1 MAEKIIKEY
10 RGIRDLVAAELLV
23 DTLSELTYDTPFPI
37 AGIAELTRTT
47 ENSSESHYYDN
58 IAAIVIDSVGADE
71 VTCSCSAIP
80 LNVLAKLTGQYYDS
94 ITKTFVECEGTKKY
108 FAIGYVTEDTD
119 GNEVYVWRHKVK
131 CSIPDSTH
139 ATKNDGTDANG
150 QEITFTGIST
160 IHKFTK
166 TGKPAKAVNH
176 EASSGI
182 ILETDFFAK
191 PQTIDTLTQDSPVT
205 PNPVTFSP
213 VSGTALSSG
222 DTVTLSCSTS
232 GATIQ
237 YIISAPDAPQPGTA
251 TWTTYSGPVA
261 LSQSAK
267 IWARASKDGAYST
280 TTTGVYTV
288 S

>member
-1 MAEKIIKEY
+1 MPEKIIKEY
-10 RGIRDLVAAELLV
+10 RGIRDLIAAELLV
-23 DTLSELTYDTPFPI
+23 DTLSELIYDTPFPI

-71 VTCSCSAIP
+71 VTCNCSAIP
-80 LNVLAKLTGQYYDS
+80 LDVLAKLTGQYYDAD
-94 ITKTFVECEGTKKY
+94 TNTFVECTSTKKY

-139 ATKNDGTDANG
+139 TTKNDGTDANG

-160 IHKFTK
+160 VHKFEK
-166 TGKPAKAVNH
+166 TGASAKAVNH
-176 EASSGI
+176 EASRGI
-182 ILETDFFAK
+182 IPETDFFAI
-191 PQTIDTLTQDSPVT
+191 PQTIDTISAVEPETPVS
-205 PNPVTFSP
+205 VIFSP
-213 VSGTALSSG
+213 VSGTALTSG
-222 DTVTLSCSTS
+222 QTVTLSCATT

-237 YIISAPDAPQPGTA
+237 YQLTGTEAHQPSA
-251 TWTTYSGPVA
+251 TWLNYSTPIVMTE
-261 LSQSAK
+261 SKK
-267 IWARASKDGAYST
+267 IWARAVNGNKQST
-280 TTTGVYTV
+280 VTNATYTV